1 MPLLAYFA
9 DVAAASRLLQ
19 PQNAWKKSGNRASCR
34 THTHRQSTHTQ
45 APIKPEKKGK
55 NVARFFLWHCKA
67 KGKRGKNFAP
77 AVCKVFLSCGLGVCV
92 CICVFVCVWILA
104 VIIAF
109 LCMRAYCECP
119 WPWKLVTPTWYMVL
133 KRHRR
138 EEKVA
143 GVKRQWEREGAS
155 WWGKGA
161 KTGAFCQ

>member
-77 AVCKVFLSCGLGVCV
+77 AVCKVFLSCGLAACVCV
-92 CICVFVCVWILA
+92 NFGCYYCVFMHARILWMSLA
-104 VIIAF
+104 MEAGYTDMI
-109 LCMRAYCECP
+109 YG
-119 WPWKLVTPTWYMVL
+119 L
-133 KRHRR
+133 KAAQKRSVGSRGEKTVRKRR
-138 EEKVA
+138 
-143 GVKRQWEREGAS
+143 G
-155 WWGKGA
+155 
-161 KTGAFCQ
+161 